1 MPDLSWGTLSRE
13 DAGSTRRTRGLGLGS
28 AVRQMNDLAVPG
40 LGGLWFARPLLWSLL
55 GIHLGRRLGR
65 RPAEVANAIEALACW
80 HALSTPG
87 VGRDA
92 RIGGRTKLSRHG
104 AGFVPYRQASRR
116 TFYVTVPMRQG
127 MVQPLRALALVT
139 GGSQRF
145 NSYELSEQGEGL
157 MWAACGELRAFKR
170 NIPSALEVWVTGGDG
185 KIHVDGMREA
195 LSPLVPFP
203 AAAASLLREL
213 LVTGEGGDRREALS
227 AWLPSVDSPVSWQGP
242 VHGLDDE
249 HRKDLREG
257 ARFFQLRDAALAVLD
272 AVEIEMRQAST
283 QRLAL
288 PEAAT
293 QAGEPIARVR
303 AAAALFLDPARD
315 PTGGVAGRFAEGCV
329 HDDDV
334 EVLRFLV
341 ERDGR
346 GLRLADDQVRPGVA
360 FRVDGATSQADGDP
374 VTPESQDLA
383 AWLPAGTSGRV
394 RNLKSLLD
402 DLGVSR

>member
-1 MPDLSWGTLSRE
+1 MPDPAWGTLSRE

-28 AVRQMNDLAVPG
+28 AVRRMNDLAVPG

-55 GIHLGRRLGR
+55 GIHLGRKLGR
-65 RPAEVANAIEALACW
+65 RPSEVANAIEALACW

-116 TFYVTVPMRQG
+116 AFYVTVPMRQG
-127 MVQPLRALALVT
+127 MVQPLRALGLVT

-157 MWAACGELRAFKR
+157 MWAACGDLRAFKR
-170 NIPSALEVWVTGGDG
+170 DIPSALEVWVAGDDG
-185 KIHVDGMREA
+185 KIHVDGMRDA

-203 AAAASLLREL
+203 AAASSLLSEL
-213 LVTGEGGDRREALS
+213 LLTGEGGNRRKALA
-227 AWLPSVDSPVSWQGP
+227 AWLPPVDSAVSWQGP
-242 VHGLDDE
+242 VPGLDDE
-249 HRKDLREG
+249 HRQDLREG
-257 ARFFQLRDAALAVLD
+257 ARFFQLRDTALAVLD
-272 AVEIEMRQAST
+272 AVEIELRQASA
-283 QRLAL
+283 QRMALA
-288 PEAAT
+288 AAVA
-293 QAGEPIARVR
+293 QIGEHISRVR
-303 AAAALFLDPARD
+303 AAATLFLEPDRD

-329 HDDDV
+329 EADDV
-334 EVLRFLV
+334 KVLRFLV

-360 FRVDGATSQADGDP
+360 FRADGASTQADGDP
-374 VTPESQDLA
+374 VTPESQNLA
-383 AWLPAGTSGRV
+383 AWLPTGTSGRV
-394 RNLKSLLD
+394 RNLNSLLD
-402 DLGVSR
+402 DLARGR